1 MFTTLYI
8 RELQSYLYSLR
19 FQVSFVIVVLV
30 FSLGSI
36 SFVSSFKD
44 MQDNYVKYSQS
55 QQEELNQNAENL
67 SLAATK
73 QKNFVTSPPQ

>member
-8 RELQSYLYSLR
+8 RELQNYLYSLR

-36 SFVSSFKD
+36 SFVSSFKG
-44 MQDNYVKYSQS
+44 MHDNYAKY
-55 QQEELNQNAENL
+55 NQA
-67 SLAATK
+67 
-73 QKNFVTSPPQ
+73 